1 MNKQLR
7 FFDYEKAFDAYAS
20 SIEGMKQGTVK
31 SSHVK
36 IIAKPVLILSIIR
49 LIDEGKIANRFDYD
63 ELDKVYKQIFGTYF
77 LKASQ
82 GNLTPL
88 CYPFYYLQ
96 TDGFWHLSFL
106 PHSETTTSSPSPA
119 WVRRNCQYGYID
131 EELWILLSYK
141 PYRDRM
147 KQYIVEEKIEKTL
160 RKASSHPS
168 CLQMLR
174 LLLVM

>member
-1 MNKQLR
+1 MNKLLR
-7 FFDYEKAFDAYAS
+7 FFDYEKAFDAYTG
-20 SIEGMKQGTVK
+20 SIDRMKQGTTK
-31 SSHVK
+31 GSHAK
-36 IIAKPVLILSIIR
+36 IIAKPALILSIIR
-49 LIDEGKIANRFDYD
+49 LVEEGKTANRFDYD
-63 ELDKVYKQIFGTYF
+63 ELDKVYQQIFGTYF

-82 GNLTPL
+82 KNLTPL

-96 TDGFWHLSFL
+96 TDGFWHLSFFA
-106 PHSETTTSSPSPA
+106 HSSTTTSSPSPA

-147 KQYIVEEKIEKTL
+147 KQYLVEEKIEKTL
-160 RKASSHPS
+160 RTAPSHPS

-174 LLLVM
+174 LLLVI